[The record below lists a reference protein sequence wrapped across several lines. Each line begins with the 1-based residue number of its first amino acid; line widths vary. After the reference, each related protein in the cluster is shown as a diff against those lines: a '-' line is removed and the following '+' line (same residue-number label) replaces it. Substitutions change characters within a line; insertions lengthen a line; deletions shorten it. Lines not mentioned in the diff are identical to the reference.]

1 MSRDR
6 NILQVKEED
15 QKKKKKKTKQSG
27 DKLSAW

>member
-15 QKKKKKKTKQSG
+15 QKKKKKTKQSG